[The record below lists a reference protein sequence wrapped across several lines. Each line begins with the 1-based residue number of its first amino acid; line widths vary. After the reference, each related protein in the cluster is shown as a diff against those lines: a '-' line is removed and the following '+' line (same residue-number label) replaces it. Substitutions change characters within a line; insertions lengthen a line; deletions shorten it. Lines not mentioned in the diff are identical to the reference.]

1 MVNRVG
7 GLASGMDIDA
17 LVEKLMTAER
27 VPLNKLN
34 QKKTTYEWQR
44 DAYRSVNT
52 KLKTFSDYLFD
63 NFSLTSNFVKNKV
76 NVSNSKAI
84 SVSAGSGASGT
95 LNIQGIGKLATS
107 ASKVTGSTALSKN
120 ALSSDDKLSDFGVPT
135 SGKIVINVN
144 GEDKELD
151 LSPNTTLADLQ
162 SKLGSGVVNVSGGK
176 ISFGDANVVVN
187 DPTTKSNLEKLGIT
201 FSNTLDVGGSK
212 KPSVDIDNT
221 TDLASLGINGT
232 LTFKV
237 GDTTKTLTV
246 GTDVTNVQ
254 DLIDKLGT
262 DFKLSVKDGQLSF
275 GVSGIS
281 VVGDDTKNAL
291 ETLGFEIGN
300 KATSTEGV
308 YATSGS
314 NGNLTNTSLIGEL
327 GLKGGKLELEV
338 MGSNGKMSTS
348 TISYS
353 ESDTVESFMKK
364 LNGAGLTALV
374 TTDGNMSI
382 TANATGEGIGGAA
395 IRVKSDKTDGAT
407 PTDKGSDGVL
417 QKLGLASKTTD
428 SNGNY
433 TVADGTDA
441 AYKVNGLDMTSKSN
455 SVTISGYTVT
465 LNETYNSTVD
475 GSGKIEYGT
484 AAAISVSADK
494 DIDSMVDKVKE
505 FVSKYNELIAGLNDH
520 LKETKYRDYTPL
532 TAEQR
537 KDMTESEQKLWDEKA
552 MSGLLRG
559 DSILRNGLGDM
570 RNALYSQV
578 KGLGLGNNVIDTM
591 FKMGI
596 TTSSNFNDG
605 GKLVIDETKLRK
617 ALEED
622 PDRVVKTLTQNGSK
636 TDSEGD
642 TRGIVQRLRD
652 SMSDF
657 TKNIEKKAGRAT
669 MTDNQF
675 AIGKN
680 LIDTNKRITTLTD
693 RLKDVEA
700 RYWKQFTA
708 METAINK
715 ANSQS
720 SIFAQFGGQ

>member
-135 SGKIVINVN
+135 SGKMVINVN

-221 TDLASLGINGT
+221 ADLASLGINGT

-300 KATSTEGV
+300 KATSTEVV

-417 QKLGLASKTTD
+417 QKLGLASTTTD

-475 GSGKIEYGT
+475 GYGKIDYGT

-505 FVSKYNELIAGLNDH
+505 FVSKYNELIAGLNDQI
-520 LKETKYRDYTPL
+520 KETKYRDYTPL

-578 KGLGLGNNVIDTM
+578 KGLGNNVIDTM

-636 TDSEGD
+636 TGTEGD

-669 MTDNQF
+669 MTENQF

-700 RYWKQFTA
+700 RYWKQFSA
-708 METAINK
+708 MEAAINK

>member
-76 NVSNSKAI
+76 NISNSKSI

-135 SGKIVINVN
+135 SGKMVINVN

-162 SKLGSGVVNVSGGK
+162 SKLGSGVLNVSGGK
-176 ISFGDANVVVN
+176 ISFGNSNVVVN

-262 DFKLSVKDGQLSF
+262 DFKLSVKDGQFSF

-281 VVGDDTKNAL
+281 VEGDDTKNAL

-300 KATSTEGV
+300 KATSTEVV

-314 NGNLTNTSLIGEL
+314 NGNLINTSLLGEL
-327 GLKGGKLELEV
+327 GIQGGKLELEV

-374 TTDGNMSI
+374 TTDGKMSI

-417 QKLGLASKTTD
+417 QKLGLASTTTD

-455 SVTISGYTVT
+455 IVTISGYTVT

-475 GSGKIEYGT
+475 GSGKIDYGT

-505 FVSKYNELIAGLNDH
+505 FVSKYNELIAGLNDQV
-520 LKETKYRDYTPL
+520 KETKYRDYTPL

-578 KGLGLGNNVIDTM
+578 KGLGNNVIDTM
-591 FKMGI
+591 FEMGI

-622 PDRVVKTLTQNGSK
+622 SDRVVKTLTQNGSK

-669 MTDNQF
+669 MTENQF

-700 RYWKQFTA
+700 RYWKQFSA
-708 METAINK
+708 MEAAINK

>member
-657 TKNIEKKAGRAT
+657 TKNIEKKLAV
-669 MTDNQF
+669 Q
-675 AIGKN
+675 
-680 LIDTNKRITTLTD
+680 
-693 RLKDVEA
+693 
-700 RYWKQFTA
+700 Q
-708 METAINK
+708 
-715 ANSQS
+715 
-720 SIFAQFGGQ
+720 

>member
-27 VPLNKLN
+27 MPLNKLN

-63 NFSLTSNFVKNKV
+63 NFSLSSNFVKNKV
-76 NVSNSKAI
+76 NVSNSTAV
-84 SVSAGSGASGT
+84 SVTAGSGASGT
-95 LNIQGIGKLATS
+95 LNIDKATLAT
-107 ASKVTGSTALSKN
+107 AANKVVITAPPTEKSIATNETTFGELGINSNSTLNLAIKKDGEADNIQSI
-120 ALSSDDKLSDFGVPT
+120 SFDK
-135 SGKIVINVN
+135 
-144 GEDKELD
+144 
-151 LSPNTTLADLQ
+151 NTTLKSFIDDLNSKGFNASITNGKLSITAKESGESIEVQ
-162 SKLGSGVVNVSGGK
+162 GNPDNSVELGKLGFDDTSAGSKLGTSKTLYSNVN
-176 ISFGDANVVVN
+176 NN
-187 DPTTKSNLEKLGIT
+187 
-201 FSNTLDVGGSK
+201 
-212 KPSVDIDNT
+212 NT
-221 TDLASLGINGT
+221 TTNKTT
-232 LTFKV
+232 L
-237 GDTTKTLTV
+237 
-246 GTDVTNVQ
+246 
-254 DLIDKLGT
+254 
-262 DFKLSVKDGQLSF
+262 
-275 GVSGIS
+275 
-281 VVGDDTKNAL
+281 
-291 ETLGFEIGN
+291 
-300 KATSTEGV
+300 
-308 YATSGS
+308 
-314 NGNLTNTSLIGEL
+314 GEL
-327 GLKGGKLELEV
+327 GLTDGTIKLSVINSTGELAPA
-338 MGSNGKMSTS
+338 
-348 TISYS
+348 TINYK
-353 ESDTVESFMKK
+353 ETDTLESFMKR
-364 LNGAGLTALV
+364 LNGAGLTAIV
-374 TTDGNMSI
+374 SNDGKMSI
-382 TANATGEGIGGAA
+382 TANSTGHKAGVS
-395 IRVKSDKTDGAT
+395 IRVDEDNSGVFNKLGFLSGNTGNINSDKPVVNAF
-407 PTDKGSDGVL
+407 
-417 QKLGLASKTTD
+417 
-428 SNGNY
+428 Y
-433 TVADGTDA
+433 TV
-441 AYKVNGLDMTSKSN
+441 NGMEMESTSN
-455 SVTISGYTVT
+455 TFTQSGYTVT
-465 LNETYNSTVD
+465 LNQNFSGSTV
-475 GSGKIEYGT
+475 SI
-484 AAAISVSADK
+484 SADK
-494 DIDSMVDKVKE
+494 DLDSMVDKVKE
-505 FVSKYNELIAGLNDH
+505 FVTKYNELITDLNDH